1 MHGQFIQTINYREHR
16 KNAYPVL
23 ERVSHQ
29 NRKAIFFSKFKFS
42 LNGGDL
48 IFWFAFYLAA
58 QFRPKMALTLEMRLE
73 HLLRYLRALPTIRV
87 HSKLD
92 GRTLDI
98 VDSLIS

>member
-29 NRKAIFFSKFKFS
+29 NRKGHFFSKFKFL

-48 IFWFAFYLAA
+48 IFWFAFYLAV

-73 HLLRYLRALPTIRV
+73 HLLRYLRPLPTIRV
-87 HSKLD
+87 HPKFD
-92 GRTLDI
+92 ERAQDI
-98 VDSLIS
+98 VHSLIS